1 MKSLKMISL
10 SLVLVCILSLG
21 AAQANTASEAVGRL
35 EVTGN
40 AVITGAPDTARIILG
55 VETSSTS
62 ADSAASENAER
73 MARVLGALKNMG
85 IQESKIST
93 GGYNIYSYRDTFQRT
108 TLDETSEQTIYNVHN
123 RITIITHEL
132 DQVGKIVD
140 AAVKAGANQVQSV
153 DFDLTDKQDMQLQA
167 LDAAI
172 KQAMVKANVM
182 AESAGV
188 ALGGIVSIEE
198 AYGTYV
204 ARDES
209 VHKMVA
215 GFGGAETSIT
225 PGEVE
230 VTAQVSM
237 VFWF

>member
-1 MKSLKMISL
+1 MKFLGTISL
-10 SLVLVCILSLG
+10 SLAVICILGLG
-21 AAQANTASEAVGRL
+21 SAHASTLSENSSRL
-35 EVTGN
+35 QVTGN
-40 AVITGAPDTARIILG
+40 AIITGAPDTARITLG

-62 ADSAASENAER
+62 ADSAASDNAER
-73 MARVLGALKNMG
+73 MARVLEALKNMG
-85 IQESKIST
+85 IQESEIGT
-93 GGYNIYSYRDTFQRT
+93 GGYNIYSYRDTFPRT
-108 TLDETSEQTIYNVHN
+108 TFDETSEQTTYNVHN
-123 RITIITHEL
+123 RITITTHDL

-153 DFDLTDKQDMQLQA
+153 DFDLKDKEDMQLQA

-172 KQAMVKANVM
+172 KQAMIKANVM

-188 ALGGIVSIEE
+188 ALGGIASIEE

-209 VHKMVA
+209 LHKMVA
-215 GFGGAETSIT
+215 GFGGAQTSII

-230 VTAQVSM
+230 VTAQVNI